1 MSANK
6 IIHLQ
11 KAIDRQLNYFS
22 FTSTGDNTVSVE
34 FILNNKPFTN
44 EFNVV
49 EVESIEEA
57 NEIVDAIVGEKAKNL
72 DISSIHYNRPLFLS
86 VVVILPS

>member
-22 FTSTGDNTVSVE
+22 FTSVGNNTVSVE
-34 FILNNKPFTN
+34 FNLNNKPFTN

-49 EVESIEEA
+49 EVESIDEA
-57 NEIVDAIVGEKAKNL
+57 NEIVNAIVVEKVKDL
-72 DISSIHYNRPLFLS
+72 DVSNIDYSKPLFLS
-86 VVVILPS
+86 VVAILPS